1 MFLRMLFVRCKRML
15 PLFTF
20 ISKASEM
27 PYILYKQYLP
37 RKTIVSSIVMLRAF
51 LKSNKLNNIF
61 IYSYIVKHTKNMAMF
76 RF

>member
-27 PYILYKQYLP
+27 PYILYKQYLQ

-51 LKSNKLNNIF
+51 LKSNKLNDIF
-61 IYSYIVKHTKNMAMF
+61 IYSYIAKHTKNLSILK
-76 RF
+76 